1 MAKKKI
7 FLSPSNQYDNKYA
20 YGGTTEDIQC
30 GKIAN
35 ALKEALIRCGF
46 DVKVEQY
53 DSMTNRVKHGN
64 AWKADAYIPIHTNA
78 FNKKVTGTRM
88 FCYSKTGQGYK
99 LCQAIFEYLAPL
111 TPGTSENIK
120 VDKTL
125 YEVRETDMAT
135 AYIEVDFH
143 DVKDI
148 AKWIAENIEEIAE
161 AICKGVCD
169 YFKVT
174 YKEKVVVSEEKKDYY
189 RVRKS
194 WKDAGSQKGAFEN
207 LENAVN
213 LCTKSGPEYHVFNAK
228 GEEVGCW
235 VYSAKED

>member
-7 FLSPSNQYDNKYA
+7 FLSPSNQSDNKYA
-20 YGGTTEDIQC
+20 YGGTTEDVQC
-30 GKIAN
+30 GRIAK
-35 ALKEALIRCGF
+35 ALKEALVRCGF
-46 DVKVEQY
+46 DVKLEQY
-53 DSMTNRVKHGN
+53 DTMANRVKNGN
-64 AWKADAYIPIHTNA
+64 KWKADAYIPIHTNA
-78 FNKKVTGTRM
+78 YNKKVTGTRM

-99 LCQAIFEYLAPL
+99 LCNAIFKYLAPL

-125 YEVRETDMAT
+125 YEVRKTDMAT

-143 DVKDI
+143 DVKDT
-148 AKWIAENIEEIAE
+148 AKWLIENTEEVAE

-169 YFKVT
+169 HFKVA
-174 YKEKVVVSEEKKDYY
+174 YKEKVTTTVEVKDYY
-189 RVRKS
+189 RVRTS
-194 WKDAGSQKGAFEN
+194 WKDAGSQVGAFED

-213 LCTKSGPEYHVFNAK
+213 LCTKHGSDYHVYDSK

-235 VYSAKED
+235 VYEAKED